1 MITDTPVL
9 VTRDGDIA
17 RVTLNR
23 PDKHN
28 ALNVEVMTSLLRT
41 ARTLRR
47 DRDLRAVIVHG
58 AGPSFC
64 SGLDFPQVT
73 RRPGW
78 ALRAFVTR
86 AARGTNVFQEV
97 CWAWRRLPVPV
108 IAAIHGSCFGGGLQL
123 ALAADFR
130 LATPDSRL
138 SILEAKWGLI
148 PDMSGSVALR
158 ELLPIDQ
165 AKLLAMTGRTLSGDD
180 ALALHLVTAV
190 VDDPIAAADQLA
202 AELATRSPDAV
213 AATKELLQSN
223 QVADEA
229 EAFRTERR
237 LQAKVLLG
245 PNQRIALKANAKKQP
260 PRFGRRLFG
269 MW

>member
-1 MITDTPVL
+1 MPTSNPVVTL
-9 VTRDGDIA
+9 TRDGSVA
-17 RVTLNR
+17 RVCLNR

-28 ALNVEVMTSLLRT
+28 ALNVDVITGLLRI
-41 ARTLRR
+41 ARSLRR
-47 DRDLRAVIVHG
+47 DRDLRAVILHG
-58 AGPSFC
+58 EGPSFC

-78 ALRAFVTR
+78 ALRSFVTR

-130 LATPDSRL
+130 LATPDARL

-148 PDMSGSVALR
+148 PDMSGSAALR

-165 AKLLAMTGRTLSGDD
+165 AKLLAMTGRTLSGED
-180 ALALHLVTAV
+180 ALALRLVTAV
-190 VDDPIAAADQLA
+190 VGDPIGEARALT
-202 AELATRSPDAV
+202 AELMTRSPDAV
-213 AATKELLQSN
+213 AGTKKLFQDN
-223 QVADEA
+223 WVADEA

-237 LQAKVLLG
+237 VQAHVLMG
-245 PNQRIALKANAKKQP
+245 KNQRIALKANAKKEP
-260 PRFGRRLFG
+260 PRFGRRFFG
-269 MW
+269 F